1 MTINIKDMDRIAA
14 KLKDAKGSDNYE
26 NVLQKY
32 TGPGTG
38 IVWDEETD
46 TLNIASDWYADAN
59 GDIIRR

>member
-14 KLKDAKGSDNYE
+14 KLKDAKYSDNYE

-59 GDIIRR
+59 GDIVRR